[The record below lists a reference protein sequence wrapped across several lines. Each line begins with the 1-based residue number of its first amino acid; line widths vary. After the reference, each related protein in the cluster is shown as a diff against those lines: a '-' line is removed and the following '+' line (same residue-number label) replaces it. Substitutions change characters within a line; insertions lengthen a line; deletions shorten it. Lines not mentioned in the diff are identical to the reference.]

1 MILPGRRIVEGR
13 AEGSILVSERALSL
27 LGGVDPK
34 TGEIRD
40 PESAI
45 RGERVAGRILAVPH
59 AKGSTVGSYVLYGLR
74 KSDVAPAAIVAGRAE
89 TILAVG
95 AVLAGVPIVDGV
107 PTDLLRT
114 GDRAV
119 VDATGGAIEMPLVRE
134 RPVVSS
140 FLEREGRILVVRRS
154 EEVGS
159 FQGKWSGI
167 SGFLEGSEN
176 PEDRALREIE
186 EETGLTEVALLARG
200 SAVLSRG
207 GDTVYRIH
215 PFRFHAPRGDVRL
228 DWENVEY
235 RWVDPAEI
243 PGLDGVPKLV
253 AVYRATLP

>member
-1 MILPGRRIVEGR
+1 
-13 AEGSILVSERALSL
+13 
-27 LGGVDPK
+27 
-34 TGEIRD
+34 
-40 PESAI
+40 
-45 RGERVAGRILAVPH
+45 VPM
-59 AKGSTVGSYVLYGLR
+59 
-74 KSDVAPAAIVAGRAE
+74 
-89 TILAVG
+89 
-95 AVLAGVPIVDGV
+95 VDGV